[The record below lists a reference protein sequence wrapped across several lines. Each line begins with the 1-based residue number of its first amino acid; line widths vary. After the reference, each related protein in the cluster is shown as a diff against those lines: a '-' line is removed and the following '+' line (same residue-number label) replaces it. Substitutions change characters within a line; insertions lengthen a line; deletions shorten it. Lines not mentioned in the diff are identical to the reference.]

1 MIGKAHKRN
10 WLSYVILILISVF
23 ALFPFYIMLK
33 SSLEPVQ
40 RIVSTEFHL
49 FPDNWFYFEN
59 YKTVLGK
66 YPLGKW
72 FMNSVIVSGVVVA
85 GNLLFD
91 TLAAYAL
98 TRLEF
103 KGRNAVFLIILST
116 LIIPS
121 EVIVVPLYLLMV
133 QLDWV
138 NTYQALI
145 VPLLIS
151 PFGIFLLRQNFM
163 SIPKELDEAAMI
175 DGCSRIGILFR
186 IILPN
191 SFAALGTLAV
201 IKFMWTWGDFMWP
214 SLVINHESM
223 RTLPVG
229 IAMFQTD
236 AATIPWD
243 LIITGSVIAVV
254 PVIVLFLFL
263 QKYFIKGMT
272 DGAVKG

>member
-1 MIGKAHKRN
+1 MRSSKKSSMV
-10 WLSYVILILISVF
+10 SYIILIVISVF
-23 ALFPFYIMLK
+23 SLFPFYMMLK
-33 SSLEPVQ
+33 SSLEPAL
-40 RIVSTEFHL
+40 RIVSTDFHL
-49 FPDNWFYFEN
+49 FPDNWLYFDN
-59 YKTVLGK
+59 YKTVLSK
-66 YPLGKW
+66 YPIGQW
-72 FMNSVIVSGVVVA
+72 FMNSVIVSAVVIA

-103 KGRNAVFLIILST
+103 KGREAVFGIILST
-116 LIIPS
+116 LIIPAQ
-121 EVIVVPLYLLMV
+121 VIVVPLYLLMV
-133 QLDWV
+133 QFDWV
-138 NTYQALI
+138 NTYQALFM
-145 VPLLIS
+145 PLLIS

-163 SIPKELDEAAMI
+163 TIPKELDEAAMI

-191 SFAALGTLAV
+191 SLSALATLAV

-214 SLVINHESM
+214 SLVTNHEDM

-243 LIITGSVIAVV
+243 LIITGSVIAVA
-254 PVIVLFLFL
+254 PVIILFLFL
-263 QKYFIKGMT
+263 QRFFIKGMT

>member
-1 MIGKAHKRN
+1 MRSSKKSNA
-10 WLSYVILILISVF
+10 LSYVILILISVF
-23 ALFPFYIMLK
+23 SLFPFYIMLK
-33 SSLEPVQ
+33 SSLEPVL
-40 RIVSTEFHL
+40 RIVSTDFHL
-49 FPDNWFYFEN
+49 FPDNWLYFEN
-59 YKTVLGK
+59 YKTVLSK
-66 YPLGKW
+66 YPVGQW
-72 FMNSVIVSGVVVA
+72 FMNSVIVSGVVIA

-103 KGRNAVFLIILST
+103 KGREAIFGIILST
-116 LIIPS
+116 LIIPAQ
-121 EVIVVPLYLLMV
+121 VIVVPLYLLMV
-133 QLDWV
+133 QFDWV
-138 NTYQALI
+138 NSYQALFM
-145 VPLLIS
+145 PLLIS

-163 SIPKELDEAAMI
+163 TIPKELDEAAMI

-191 SFAALGTLAV
+191 SLSALATLAV

-214 SLVINHESM
+214 SLVTNHEDM

-243 LIITGSVIAVV
+243 LIITGSVIAVA
-254 PVIVLFLFL
+254 PVIILFLFL
-263 QKYFIKGMT
+263 QRFFIKGMT